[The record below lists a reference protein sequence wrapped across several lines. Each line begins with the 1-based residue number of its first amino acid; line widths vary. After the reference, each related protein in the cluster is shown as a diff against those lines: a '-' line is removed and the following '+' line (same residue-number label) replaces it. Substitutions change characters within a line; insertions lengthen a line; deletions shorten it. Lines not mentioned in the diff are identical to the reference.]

1 MQSLLINGSNQDLS
15 LAELASLYNEDNF
28 ETVSNLAILTKLS
41 PEDIDFNRLGGSIK
55 LARIISITDYL
66 NWDQVYNEILSFLT
80 KKIEDDPL
88 GNKLVF
94 GISIYGLPKTPK
106 DIMTLGFKVKKA
118 LTNIKKNIRFI
129 PNQTNSLNAAQVI
142 NNKLTSKNNHELIV
156 LIDNA
161 KLYLANTVQ
170 VQNINEYSKRDFKR
184 PYRDSKNGML
194 PPKLAQIIINLGAG
208 STKITD
214 QTILDPFCGTGV
226 ILQEALLMGASVIG
240 SDINETMI
248 EYSSKN
254 LNWLSDRFKLKDPN
268 IKSFHQSDA
277 TTGKWSNFNF
287 VTTET
292 SLGPPLSYLPSN
304 SELNHII
311 NTSNQLIAG
320 FLNNLAPQ
328 IAEGTRLSLAVPI
341 WRISNGY
348 KKLPLVDQ
356 INDLGYNF
364 VEFNKLDS
372 RDLVYMRNN
381 QFVGRQLL
389 ILTRK

>member
-1 MQSLLINGSNQDLS
+1 M
-15 LAELASLYNEDNF
+15 
-28 ETVSNLAILTKLS
+28 
-41 PEDIDFNRLGGSIK
+41 GGSIK
-55 LARIISITDYL
+55 LARIILITDYL
-66 NWDQVYNEILSFLT
+66 DWNQIYAEILNFLT
-80 KKIEDDPL
+80 KKIEADPL
-88 GNKLVF
+88 GNKLTF

-106 DIMTLGFKVKKA
+106 EIITLGFKLKKA
-118 LTNIKKNIRFI
+118 LAKIKKNIRFI

-142 NNKLTSKNNHELIV
+142 NNKLTSNNNQELIV
-156 LIDNA
+156 LINNS

-170 VQNINEYSKRDFKR
+170 IQDINEYSKRDFKR

-208 STKITD
+208 KAKIID

-226 ILQEALLMGASVIG
+226 ILQEALLMGASVIA
-240 SDINETMI
+240 SDINKTMI
-248 EYSSKN
+248 EYSSNN
-254 LNWLSDRFKLKDPN
+254 LKWLSDRFKIKNPV
-268 IKSFHQSDA
+268 IKSLDQLDA
-277 TTGKWSNFNF
+277 TAGKWSDFNF

-292 SLGPPLSYLPSN
+292 SLGPPLSYLPSS

-311 NTSNQLIAG
+311 NNSNQLITG
-320 FLNNLAPQ
+320 FLRNLAPQ
-328 IAEGTRLSLAVPI
+328 TSRGTRLSLAVPI
-341 WRISNGY
+341 WRINNGY

-356 INDLGYNF
+356 IDDLGYNF
-364 VEFNKLDS
+364 VEFNKLNS

>member
-15 LAELASLYNEDNF
+15 LAELASLYGEDNF
-28 ETVSNLAILTKLS
+28 EAINNLAILSKLT

-55 LARIISITDYL
+55 LARLISITDYL
-66 NWDQVYNEILSFLT
+66 NWDQVYDKILSFMT
-80 KKIEDDPL
+80 KEIEADPL

-94 GISIYGLPKTPK
+94 GISVYGLPKTSK
-106 DIMTLGFKVKKA
+106 DIMNLGFKVKKA
-118 LTNIKKNIRFI
+118 LSKIKKNIRFI
-129 PNQTNSLNAAQVI
+129 PNQSNSLNAAQVI
-142 NNKLTSKNNHELIV
+142 NNKLTSKNNQELIV
-156 LIDNA
+156 LVDKT

-170 VQNINEYSKRDFKR
+170 IQDINEYSRRDFKR

-208 STKITD
+208 KAKIID

-226 ILQEALLMGASVIG
+226 ILQEALLMGASVMG

-254 LNWLSDRFKLKDPN
+254 LEWLSDRFK
-268 IKSFHQSDA
+268 IKNPTITSLNQSDA

-311 NTSNQLIAG
+311 TNSNQLITE
-320 FLNNLAPQ
+320 FLRNLAPQ
-328 IAEGTRLSLAVPI
+328 TSRGTRLSLAVPI

-348 KKLPLVDQ
+348 KRLPVVDQ
-356 INDLGYNF
+356 IDDLGYNF
-364 VEFNKLDS
+364 VEFNKLNS

>member
-1 MQSLLINGSNQDLS
+1 MQSLLINGNNQDLS
-15 LAELASLYNEDNF
+15 LAELASLYGEDNF
-28 ETVSNLAILTKLS
+28 EVINNLAISSKLNT
-41 PEDIDFNRLGGSIK
+41 ENIDFNRLGGSIK
-55 LARIISITDYL
+55 LARIILITDYL
-66 NWDQVYNEILSFLT
+66 NWNQVYDEILDFLT
-80 KKIEDDPL
+80 KKIEADPL
-88 GNKLVF
+88 DNKLSF

-106 DIMTLGFKVKKA
+106 EIITLGFKVKKA
-118 LTNIKKNIRFI
+118 LAKIKKNIRFI

-142 NNKLTSKNNHELIV
+142 NNKLTSKNNQELIV
-156 LIDNA
+156 LIDNS

-170 VQNINEYSKRDFKR
+170 IQDINEYSKRDFKR

-208 STKITD
+208 NAEITD

-226 ILQEALLMGASVIG
+226 ILQEALLMGASIIG

-254 LNWLSDRFKLKDPN
+254 LKWLSDHFKLENPN
-268 IKSFHQSDA
+268 IKSLNQSDA
-277 TTGKWSNFNF
+277 TIGKWTNFNF

-311 NTSNQLIAG
+311 NNSNQLIVK
-320 FLNNLAPQ
+320 FLSNLASQ
-328 IAEGTRLSLAVPI
+328 ISQGTRLSLAVPI
-341 WRISNGY
+341 WRTSNGY
-348 KKLPLVDQ
+348 KRLPLVDQ

-364 VEFNKLDS
+364 VEFNKLNS
-372 RDLVYMRNN
+372 KDLVYMRNN